1 MNDKIKLKDACK
13 ILNGFAFK
21 SGKYVDSGIRIIRIA
36 NVQKGYVEDER
47 PAFYPNS
54 EESSIRDYMLEEDD
68 LLLSLTGNVGRVAL
82 LDKRWLPAALNQRV
96 ACLRIKDDRIIKDY
110 LYFALLSDKFENDC
124 TESSKGIAQKNM
136 STEWLKDYEIP
147 LPSGQ
152 KQREIISSLKQ
163 LSMII
168 KNKTEQIQ
176 QLNDLIKARFIEMF
190 ENDNMNEKTIEDVAS
205 FCSRGKSPKYVTES
219 KLKVINQ
226 ACIYWDRF
234 KLENVKYNEEDYDG
248 DRIISNNDLLICST
262 GTGTLGRCNI
272 FRAPDDSRYMADSHV
287 TIIRLNGHILPEVF
301 KAWFERSR
309 TQEKLYSDCVSG
321 STNQIEL
328 SKEKLKNMNILVPP
342 INLQKQFA
350 SFAKQV
356 DKSKFVLS
364 NELTMCD
371 FYIRLIHDRVM
382 HGRINLRVAQ

>member
-36 NVQKGYVEDER
+36 NVQKGHVEDER
-47 PAFYPNS
+47 PVFYPNS

-147 LPSGQ
+147 LPSVQ
-152 KQREIISSLKQ
+152 KQREITSSLKQ

-176 QLNDLIKARFIEMF
+176 QLDILIKARFVEMF
-190 ENDNMNEKTIEDVAS
+190 K
-205 FCSRGKSPKYVTES
+205 GKYD
-219 KLKVINQ
+219 LFKV
-226 ACIYWDRF
+226 
-234 KLENVKYNEEDYDG
+234 G
-248 DRIISNNDLLICST
+248 
-262 GTGTLGRCNI
+262 
-272 FRAPDDSRYMADSHV
+272 
-287 TIIRLNGHILPEVF
+287 
-301 KAWFERSR
+301 
-309 TQEKLYSDCVSG
+309 
-321 STNQIEL
+321 
-328 SKEKLKNMNILVPP
+328 EKLKTTSGGTPKSSISDYYDGGDIPWLTSGEINYGNIIKPSYFITEKGLDNSSAKWVPKNSIVIAMYGATAGKVGIVRYKTTTNQAVCSVLPNDNFNQEFMRYAFQDISEELTSKTIGGGQPNISQTIIKNSYIVDVP
-342 INLQKQFA
+342 IEEQERFA
-350 SFAKQV
+350 SFSKQV

-364 NELTMCD
+364 NELTMCN

-382 HGRINLRVAQ
+382 HSCINLRVTQ

>member
-1 MNDKIKLKDACK
+1 MKISDYYTYAPKSKIKAGDANPNGKYQFYTSSPDESRRCDEYLYDCKAIVMGTGGSATLHYYDGKFSTSTDCLTLIPNEKIRAKYLYYFFLANMDVLEAGFKGAGLKHTSKGYIDNIEITKIPSLPSQDKIVNL
-13 ILNGFAFK
+13 F
-21 SGKYVDSGIRIIRIA
+21 
-36 NVQKGYVEDER
+36 DEL
-47 PAFYPNS
+47 A
-54 EESSIRDYMLEEDD
+54 
-68 LLLSLTGNVGRVAL
+68 
-82 LDKRWLPAALNQRV
+82 
-96 ACLRIKDDRIIKDY
+96 LRIEKER
-110 LYFALLSDKFENDC
+110 
-124 TESSKGIAQKNM
+124 
-136 STEWLKDYEIP
+136 
-147 LPSGQ
+147 
-152 KQREIISSLKQ
+152 R
-163 LSMII
+163 
-168 KNKTEQIQ
+168 QIEK
-176 QLNDLIKARFIEMF
+176 LDELVKARFIEMF

-234 KLENVKYNEEDYDG
+234 KFENVKYNEEDYDG

-301 KAWFERSR
+301 KAWFERPR

-350 SFAKQV
+350 SFAKQI

-382 HGRINLRVAQ
+382 HSRINLRVAQ

>member
-47 PAFYPNS
+47 PVFYPNS

-176 QLNDLIKARFIEMF
+176 QLDDLIKARFVEMF
-190 ENDNMNEKTIEDVAS
+190 NMESYPIKPLSEIAEYWNGLTYKPSDVSSDGTIVLRSSNIQDMQLDLNDIVRVKCKINNKKMVKTNDILM
-205 FCSRGKSPKYVTES
+205 CSRNGSAKLVGKVALIPE
-219 KLKVINQ
+219 
-226 ACIYWDRF
+226 
-234 KLENVKYNEEDYDG
+234 LEEMMSFG
-248 DRIISNNDLLICST
+248 AFMMIIRSAYYPYLMTYFQLPVFRSQIST
-262 GTGTLGRCNI
+262 GTTTINQI
-272 FRAPDDSRYMADSHV
+272 TRYMLDKVSLPVPDMAKIKGFKTFV
-287 TIIRLNGHILPEVF
+287 T
-301 KAWFERSR
+301 
-309 TQEKLYSDCVSG
+309 
-321 STNQIEL
+321 
-328 SKEKLKNMNILVPP
+328 
-342 INLQKQFA
+342 
-350 SFAKQV
+350 QV
-356 DKSKFVLS
+356 DKSKFAVQKSLEKTQLLFDS
-364 NELTMCD
+364 LMQEY
-371 FYIRLIHDRVM
+371 F
-382 HGRINLRVAQ
+382 G